1 MSEQLLICVKPFID
15 WSKWLLLIKITFLG
29 FNMSDIMT
37 IIIIVFADILIEL
50 KIEKYQKEREQREQQ
65 KQREQREQQKQR
77 EQREQQK
84 QREQREQQKQLKQL
98 TFREFYKL
106 PVALPVDDNDDT
118 NGSDKIPLCERCQN
132 IKYLEII
139 Y

>member
-65 KQREQREQQKQR
+65 KQREQREQQKQ
-77 EQREQQK
+77 
-84 QREQREQQKQLKQL
+84 LKQL